1 MRKITIRRGAVA
13 LSVIAAFALFHLM
26 TRAEA
31 QSQQPPS
38 SAAPQEKTVEQ
49 TRKNIQSLKG
59 LPDSQLIPIMNMFAS
74 SLGVRCDFCHV
85 RQGNEW
91 AYEKDDKK
99 AKQTARKM
107 IEMTIN
113 LNKASFE
120 GKPEV
125 SCFTCHTGHE
135 HPPTVP
141 PLPRA
146 LPPREEARR
155 PAEAWPTPQQIVD
168 KYVAAVGGKE
178 TAAKL
183 KTRVIKGSY
192 VNVQGNTL
200 PMEMW
205 FEAPAKLFI
214 SITGQQGVINQAFK
228 GDAGW
233 IKIGERQRDMDAM
246 EIARFRSLAL
256 GLDALQL
263 KEPYPRMTFGGKEK
277 IGDREAFV
285 LRMMT
290 SDRKPVR
297 LYFDVETGLL
307 LRRYT
312 LTNTPVGADPE
323 QLDFEDYR
331 DVDGIKVPFS
341 IRASYLVLQ
350 ASATYKLSEVKHN
363 APIDESKF
371 K

>member
-1 MRKITIRRGAVA
+1 
-13 LSVIAAFALFHLM
+13 
-26 TRAEA
+26 
-31 QSQQPPS
+31 
-38 SAAPQEKTVEQ
+38 
-49 TRKNIQSLKG
+49 
-59 LPDSQLIPIMNMFAS
+59 
-74 SLGVRCDFCHV
+74 
-85 RQGNEW
+85 
-91 AYEKDDKK
+91 
-99 AKQTARKM
+99 
-107 IEMTIN
+107 
-113 LNKASFE
+113 
-120 GKPEV
+120 
-125 SCFTCHTGHE
+125 
-135 HPPTVP
+135 
-141 PLPRA
+141 
-146 LPPREEARR
+146 
-155 PAEAWPTPQQIVD
+155 
-168 KYVAAVGGKE
+168 
-178 TAAKL
+178 
-183 KTRVIKGSY
+183 
-192 VNVQGNTL
+192 
-200 PMEMW
+200 MEMW